1 MKKNQFNESLK
12 YIRTMLVG
20 NDKIWGDGLGV
31 RRIKHN
37 YFEPNWRGFQIPH
50 AQNILYIV
58 NKYWSSHGNNLFRFG
73 EGDKETYT
81 TKAFYGLIIQ
91 PIYDLILPHTSAFNL
106 MQHFFCK
113 CFHQCKKN
121 CLCFKNFNDVNI
133 NNFFICWFCK
143 FLVYLA
149 LIMLLAPEFFS
160 LCSLLYLK
168 LSYSFIVFLQ
178 IYRLSRLI

>member
-1 MKKNQFNESLK
+1 MSQIEGGSNPSCAK
-12 YIRTMLVG
+12 YIIHS
-20 NDKIWGDGLGV
+20 K
-31 RRIKHN
+31 
-37 YFEPNWRGFQIPH
+37 QILKLPW
-50 AQNILYIV
+50 QQPIP
-58 NKYWSSHGNNLFRFG
+58 FRG

-81 TKAFYGLIIQ
+81 TKDFYGLIIQ